1 MDRSMGNEKVKT
13 RYITAFYSVFLAKY
27 KRIEERMD
35 QGIASEDDIK
45 QHAQLSK
52 TLAKIEAQEN
62 GIDIAEKDDATLA
75 RELLKQAEK
84 LTLQAYRLDPSLDP
98 SKKQHKSIYI

>member
-1 MDRSMGNEKVKT
+1 MSTDKVKT
-13 RYITAFYSVFLAKY
+13 RYITAFYSVFLAKH
-27 KRIEERMD
+27 KRIEERME

-62 GIDIAEKDDATLA
+62 GVEISDKDDHVLA
-75 RELLKQAEK
+75 CELLEQAEK
-84 LTLQAYRLDPSLDP
+84 LTQQAYRLDPTLNP
-98 SKKQHKSIYI
+98 ANKLKEE